1 MQHILF
7 VDLDGVLVDLTRG
20 LSEILGIDMSKVSKK
35 EYTRLFKEF
44 IKDVPFKKRI
54 EFWSNLPPMPDYKD
68 LWNNLEK
75 YQPLILSSVSGC
87 MAACEGKKI
96 WCKKYLG
103 LDADRVFC
111 SKDSKE
117 KQNYASPKA
126 ILIDDFDDNIE
137 QFRAKGG
144 HGIFF
149 KNNKD
154 ALKKIK
160 KIIES

>member
-1 MQHILF
+1 
-7 VDLDGVLVDLTRG
+7 
-20 LSEILGIDMSKVSKK
+20 
-35 EYTRLFKEF
+35 
-44 IKDVPFKKRI
+44 
-54 EFWSNLPPMPDYKD
+54 
-68 LWNNLEK
+68 
-75 YQPLILSSVSGC
+75 
-87 MAACEGKKI
+87 
-96 WCKKYLG
+96 